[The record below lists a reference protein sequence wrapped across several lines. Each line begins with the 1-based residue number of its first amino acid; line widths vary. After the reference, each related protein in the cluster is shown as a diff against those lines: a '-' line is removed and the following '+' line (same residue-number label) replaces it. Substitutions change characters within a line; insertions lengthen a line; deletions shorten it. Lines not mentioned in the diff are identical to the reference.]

1 MGTLPQMQD
10 RQGDV
15 WTGTLENRRLGTRER
30 ASHQAMRVRMLA
42 GRAADEV
49 VRSGESVA
57 LSAMTDEDRE
67 IVREH
72 LRWRTD
78 LVARSE
84 GEGPER
90 HVVVIP
96 I

>member
-1 MGTLPQMQD
+1 MGTVLHPQG
-10 RQGDV
+10 RQP
-15 WTGTLENRRLGTRER
+15 GTRES
-30 ASHQAMRVRMLA
+30 ASHEARRVKVLA
-42 GRAADEV
+42 DSAADTV

-57 LSAMTDEDRE
+57 LPAMSDTDRE

-72 LRWRTD
+72 LRWRTN